1 MQDHI
6 ELWQVK
12 ILNIGDVLYAV
23 GFYES
28 DGSPQEYKV
37 ITEPRTFERNKQR
50 VEVQL
55 QRGREKIWLT
65 DECLEEFTPYKS
77 ASIPKVSKNV

>member
-6 ELWQVK
+6 ELWQAK

-23 GFYES
+23 DFYES
-28 DGSPQEYKV
+28 DGIPQEYKV

-50 VEVQL
+50 VEVLL

-65 DECLEEFTPYKS
+65 DECLEEFTPYRPKN
-77 ASIPKVSKNV
+77 IPKVSNNV